1 MDGLTIMIII
11 ATAMLVFAVAEAI
24 RLVVIEI
31 IEDIYE
37 RRRRCRRRRG
47 YRRGSTIARSTVKW
61 HDMQ

>member
-37 RRRRCRRRRG
+37 RRRRYRRRRG
-47 YRRGSTIARSTVKW
+47 YRRGSMIARSTVKW